1 MCSSTEY
8 CGCFTSVCTAVVS
21 LLFVMCVRLLVHNG
35 ETIPR
40 ITVCAML
47 LFVHLFIAEL
57 PFLQGDEFFNQIV
70 SPVKSCHV
78 ILGYLLQSLRYQL
91 FSPVFFSLQQ
101 VSKSSCSTV
110 CSGKMFPVSGT

>member
-1 MCSSTEY
+1 MRS
-8 CGCFTSVCTAVVS
+8 
-21 LLFVMCVRLLVHNG
+21 G

-70 SPVKSCHV
+70 SPVKSFHV
-78 ILGYLLQSLRYQL
+78 ILGYLLQSLHYQL

-101 VSKSSCSTV
+101 VSKISSNTI
-110 CSGKMFPVSGT
+110 CSGKMFPVSGTFCWTE